1 LKKKQLKKQ
10 HYQSTKFHDTTDAP
24 TWCTSLRAKNLSTL

>member
-24 TWCTSLRAKNLSTL
+24 T